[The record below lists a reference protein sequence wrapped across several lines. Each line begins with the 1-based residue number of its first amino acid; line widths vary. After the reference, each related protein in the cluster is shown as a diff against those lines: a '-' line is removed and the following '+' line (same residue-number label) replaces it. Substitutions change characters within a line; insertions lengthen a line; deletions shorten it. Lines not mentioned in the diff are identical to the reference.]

1 MSRRSGL
8 HWGGFLILAIVA
20 SASVTAQ
27 PAGAGFDDLPAA
39 SLAAGRAAPAPPS
52 EPQPPDFSGRHTR
65 ASAANDGLRLV
76 LTSRFGSSSSYFW
89 YEARVQR
96 TEDGDGLDIESVE
109 YVFPPVTRQP
119 SVTVRDG
126 AHDFKLVRREFGFY
140 TLTAKVSVRSHY
152 LFGRISTRQV
162 ISLSAAVPYPKP
174 LPRAMPAG
182 LQFRLERE
190 ATSTRSTR
198 FTIRLAGDAR
208 QLEQVLEVEYVL
220 HPTFARP
227 MRAVSDRASGFAIT
241 DVCWGSFDAY
251 AMLLFADGSRHRAHV
266 RVAALEELT
275 TR

>member
-1 MSRRSGL
+1 MHSSL
-8 HWGGFLILAIVA
+8 QWGGFAVLAMLA

-27 PAGAGFDDLPAA
+27 PAGADFGDLPVA
-39 SLAAGRAAPAPPS
+39 SSVAGRAAPAPPR
-52 EPQPPDFSGRHTR
+52 EPGAPDFSGRHTR

-76 LTSRFGSSSSYFW
+76 L
-89 YEARVQR
+89 A
-96 TEDGDGLDIESVE
+96 D
-109 YVFPPVTRQP
+109 PVTHQP
-119 SVTVRDG
+119 SVTVRNG
-126 AHDFKLVRREFGFY
+126 ADDFKLVQREFGFY

-190 ATSTRSTR
+190 ATATRSTR

-208 QLEQVLEVEYVL
+208 QLEQVMEVEYVL

-227 MRAVSDRASGFAIT
+227 IRAVSDRASGFAIT
-241 DVCWGSFDAY
+241 DICWGSFDAY